1 MDTQIGID
9 CSLHSHAK
17 KDRTLK
23 NRKVGNM
30 NHSAHFKVDPRLAS
44 LLGENYRSTE
54 LAIKE
59 LIDNAFDAD
68 ASKVWITLPRPLTM
82 EPIII
87 KDNGS
92 GMTDKEVREEYLN
105 IASSRVSRKGE
116 RTPSKLRKVKGRK
129 GIGKFAGLMVASV
142 MELHTK
148 SKGIYTKL
156 DIWRENLVKARN
168 DLEQIDLP
176 IQVSACEADESGTEI
191 MLRGINQ
198 QFTFPNADRLKRLLI
213 LEYGR
218 QHDFQIFVDDQLV
231 DIEDI
236 PGETVEFDITL
247 SSGDTASIRY
257 TISDE
262 PKSLKQSGIAIRV
275 GGKIVG
281 QPQYFGLEEEDK
293 VPMKLL
299 KRTFGEVTADFL
311 ESHVTADWGSIIDN
325 SKLMQEIREQLQP
338 RLHTSLMEVYVRE
351 TRQAKMRLKKRI
363 DMSLDK
369 LPEHRR
375 EQAERTLDQMLKKF
389 YGESDTRIASI
400 LSILLD
406 TFQQSDYWMVMQHL
420 EEARL
425 GKAEEM
431 AEAFSAFGLL
441 DISIVLQQSYHR
453 LSCLT
458 DMDRLVFHSDTTL
471 NQVHKA
477 LATNLWMLG
486 SQYNL
491 LSTNPELQQVV
502 GMYLDHKFTNGHA
515 YMRPNL
521 LPVQEFNKKFILIDL
536 KAADHPL
543 DLSDRRQA
551 KEYIKDLQVY
561 LPQRNIEVILIGGA
575 ISPNLV
581 GVNTTSSV
589 QYKSYKGMISE
600 ARVQLN
606 WLIEELK
613 KR

>member
-1 MDTQIGID
+1 MNQI
-9 CSLHSHAK
+9 
-17 KDRTLK
+17 
-23 NRKVGNM
+23 
-30 NHSAHFKVDPRLAS
+30 AHFKVDPKLAS

-68 ASKVWITLPRPLTM
+68 ASQVWITLPQPLTLD
-82 EPIII
+82 PIII
-87 KDNGS
+87 RDDGT
-92 GMTDKEVREEYLN
+92 GMTEQEVREEYLN

-116 RTPSKLRKVKGRK
+116 CTPSKNRKVKGRK
-129 GIGKFAGLMVASV
+129 GIGKFAGLMVASL
-142 MELHTK
+142 MELHTT
-148 SKGIYTKL
+148 SKGISTHLK
-156 DIWRENLVKARN
+156 IWRETLVKASY

-176 IQVSACEADESGTEI
+176 ISVNQNETRESGTEI
-191 MLRGINQ
+191 FLKGINQ

-218 QHDFQIFVDDQLV
+218 QHDFRIYVDGELV

-236 PGETVEFDITL
+236 PGETHEHILNL
-247 SSGDTASIRY
+247 SNGEIAQLRY
-257 TISDE
+257 TVSDDV
-262 PKSLKQSGIAIRV
+262 KALKQSGIAIRV

-281 QPQYFGLEEEDK
+281 QPQYFGLEEGDAI
-293 VPMKLL
+293 PPKLL
-299 KRTFGEVTADFL
+299 KRVFGEISADSL

-325 SKLMQEIREQLQP
+325 SKLMQEIRDQIEPL
-338 RLHTSLMEVYVRE
+338 LKKSLINVFERE
-351 TRQAKMRLKKRI
+351 TKLAKLRLKKRI
-363 DMSLDK
+363 DKSLDD
-369 LPEHRR
+369 LPEYRR
-375 EQAERTLDQMLKKF
+375 EQADRTLDQMLKKF

-425 GKAEEM
+425 GKSEEM

-441 DISIVLQQSYHR
+441 DISIVLQQSFHR
-453 LSCLT
+453 LSSLK
-458 DMDRLVFHSDTTL
+458 DLDRLIFHTDTTL
-471 NQVHKA
+471 NQIQKA
-477 LATNLWMLG
+477 LANNLWMLG

-491 LSTNPELQQVV
+491 LSTNTELQQVV
-502 GMYLDHKFTNGHA
+502 KMYLDHKFTNGHA
-515 YMRPNL
+515 FMRPNL
-521 LPVQEFNKKFILIDL
+521 LPVQEFNKRFILIDL
-536 KAADHPL
+536 KESDHSI

-551 KEYIKDLQVY
+551 KQYIKDLEVY
-561 LPQRNIEVILIGGA
+561 LPQRQIEVILVGGA
-575 ISPNLV
+575 ISTNLV
-581 GVNTTSSV
+581 EANTSSNV
-589 QYKSYKGMISE
+589 KYRSYKGMISQ